1 MNSENSRTSK
11 FHRPLR
17 NISDKADLKKS
28 DKYVVLSNFSIYY
41 TWKHISSHTK
51 TINLEYLSQ
60 RGTKNLN

>member
-1 MNSENSRTSK
+1 MNTENSRTSK

-41 TWKHISSHTK
+41 TWKHI
-51 TINLEYLSQ
+51 
-60 RGTKNLN
+60 